1 MGIPIRAFLVVTFLL
16 PLCAVAGNPEHEIN
30 RRVEMFGSALGCN
43 FHTPKQNMAAWKDKN
58 GTGYLVLFSI
68 DYGCSGGNA
77 MDRPVLA
84 IVRIGAYSTP
94 YLDQQLSTP
103 NRTSDNFP
111 AIIERITKTGNNI
124 QYIGRR
130 LRPSDALC
138 CASQLVQGTITLTAH
153 GWEPKDER
161 PIP

>member
-124 QYIGRR
+124 Q
-130 LRPSDALC
+130 
-138 CASQLVQGTITLTAH
+138 
-153 GWEPKDER
+153 PKNLSYPTR
-161 PIP
+161 FA